1 MQRVRRGFSLAEL
14 LVAVVLVGIIGG
26 ALSKMVVNQM
36 RFFDT
41 VQVMRGARS
50 AARNSMNVMLSDLRM
65 VQDSG
70 GVTAVATGD
79 KSITVNVPYS
89 FGLYCGNTGGV
100 SLVSM
105 LPGDSASLAMAKF
118 AGYAWRKRSSGR
130 YTVVSGATATVTT
143 ANTTVCTTSA
153 GINTIS
159 ITPASTPRTG
169 LIYELTPVIP
179 STTAPGSAVFFYQTV
194 TYSFAASS
202 LFPGQFGLWRSVSG
216 GVTEELMAPF
226 ASTARFRYYTTTDDT
241 SRTTAPSLDQ
251 LRGVAIVLDANG
263 SRTPAGR
270 TTTTQAKMVTSVFF
284 KNTR

>member
-100 SLVSM
+100 SIVSM

-118 AGYAWRKRSSGR
+118 AGYAWRKRSTGR

-159 ITPASTPRTG
+159 ITPASTARTG

-202 LFPGQFGLWRSVSG
+202 IYPGQYGLWRSVSG

-226 ASTARFRYYTTTDDT
+226 ASTARFRYYTTSDDT

-270 TTTTQAKMVTSVFF
+270 TTTTQSHMMTSVFF